1 MIDSIVFWFAWI
13 ESISAFRSQAS
24 IGFDAIEDSSGRST
38 LVEASA
44 NKAELEVEDRVVGI
58 VEDQIEATEVHN
70 QRIVSLMK
78 QYNCSFN
85 DNEGWFHNIVGVKM
99 MISKYGRS
107 QNLSK

>member
-1 MIDSIVFWFAWI
+1 L
-13 ESISAFRSQAS
+13 

-85 DNEGWFHNIVGVKM
+85 DNEG
-99 MISKYGRS
+99 
-107 QNLSK
+107 